1 GKTLKPWPILV
12 DHYTRSY
19 RRFKQLWGREAKARL
34 QMHRHPLA
42 FEQCITVEDHR
53 THERLVNRLASTGEA
68 AIVVA
73 ASGMCQGGRI
83 MDYLK
88 ALLPDERTDLI
99 LAGFQAEGTLG
110 RKIQS
115 GEKSV
120 WIDGDEIEVKAH
132 IHTMSGYSAHADQA
146 DLLRFITGI
155 PEKPKQVHLIHGE
168 ASAKQAF
175 AAELTQLGYS
185 AL

>member
-1 GKTLKPWPILV
+1 
-12 DHYTRSY
+12 
-19 RRFKQLWGREAKARL
+19 
-34 QMHRHPLA
+34 M
-42 FEQCITVEDHR
+42 
-53 THERLVNRLASTGEA
+53 
-68 AIVVA
+68 VA

-88 ALLPDERTDLI
+88 ALLPDKRTDLI

-110 RKIQS
+110 RSIQS
-115 GEKSV
+115 GQPSV
-120 WIDGDEIEVKAH
+120 WIEGVEVEVNAH
-132 IHTMSGYSAHADQA
+132 IHTMSGYSAHADKA

-185 AL
+185 VL

>member
-1 GKTLKPWPILV
+1 MAQRV
-12 DHYTRSY
+12 TRSY

-88 ALLPDERTDLI
+88 ALLPDKRTDLI

-110 RKIQS
+110 RSIQS
-115 GEKSV
+115 GQPRSGLRGLKWKSTRIFIRCPV
-120 WIDGDEIEVKAH
+120 IPLTPIRPICCALLPAFLKA
-132 IHTMSGYSAHADQA
+132 Q
-146 DLLRFITGI
+146 
-155 PEKPKQVHLIHGE
+155 
-168 ASAKQAF
+168 ASA
-175 AAELTQLGYS
+175 S
-185 AL
+185 DPR

>member
-1 GKTLKPWPILV
+1 MSC
-12 DHYTRSY
+12 TRID
-19 RRFKQLWGREAKARL
+19 QLQAVLFSDR
-34 QMHRHPLA
+34 
-42 FEQCITVEDHR
+42 ITQQSR
-53 THERLVNRLASTGEA
+53 RLVNRLASTGEA

-88 ALLPDERTDLI
+88 ALLPDKRTDLI

-110 RKIQS
+110 RSIQS
-115 GEKSV
+115 GQPSV
-120 WIDGDEIEVKAH
+120 WIEGTEVEVNAH
-132 IHTMSGYSAHADQA
+132 IHTMSGYSAHADKA

-185 AL
+185 VL